1 MDPGPHTRAE
11 ALSVTAAWDVPDV
24 CAVAIDGAG
33 RVDSSGDIHHR
44 YRLASVTKLLSTY
57 AVLVAVEEASLA
69 LDTPAGPNG
78 ATIAHLLAHA
88 SGMGPDPDSLL
99 AGVEQ
104 RRIYSTESFAII
116 AKAVADATAMSWSDY
131 LTQAVLE
138 PLAMADT
145 DVSGHPGSG
154 AVSTGHDLARFT
166 AELLSPTLISPSTLS
181 AATRPWFA
189 SLAGVLPGF
198 GRHDPNPWG
207 LGFELRGTKNP
218 HWTSPLNSPRTFGH
232 FGQSGTMLWVDPDR
246 ELGLVVLTNRPFG
259 PWAAEL
265 WPPLSS
271 SVLLGR

>member
-154 AVSTGHDLARFT
+154 AVNVVRGDPAVVRQPRRRPARIRTPRPQSVGPRVRTSRNQEPALDL
-166 AELLSPTLISPSTLS
+166 
-181 AATRPWFA
+181 
-189 SLAGVLPGF
+189 
-198 GRHDPNPWG
+198 
-207 LGFELRGTKNP
+207 
-218 HWTSPLNSPRTFGH
+218 
-232 FGQSGTMLWVDPDR
+232 
-246 ELGLVVLTNRPFG
+246 
-259 PWAAEL
+259 AAEL
-265 WPPLSS
+265 APDLWSFRT
-271 SVLLGR
+271 VRNDAVGRPRPRTRPGRPH